1 MIEPTPTLPI
11 NAEPYPGAYSHAM
24 AKDDT
29 RVDALPSRRAVSP
42 SLVGLV
48 VVAAVAVTFFW
59 QNSGPT
65 TIDLLGFTW
74 DTTIRWSLT
83 VAALLGAALDRL
95 VSIWSRRRRR
105 KRIET

>member
-1 MIEPTPTLPI
+1 
-11 NAEPYPGAYSHAM
+11 M

-29 RVDALPSRRAVSP
+29 RVDTPPSRRALSP
-42 SLVGLV
+42 SLIGLV
-48 VVAAVAVTFFW
+48 IVAAVAITFFW

-65 TIDLLGFTW
+65 TIELLGFTW

-105 KRIET
+105 KRIGTGT